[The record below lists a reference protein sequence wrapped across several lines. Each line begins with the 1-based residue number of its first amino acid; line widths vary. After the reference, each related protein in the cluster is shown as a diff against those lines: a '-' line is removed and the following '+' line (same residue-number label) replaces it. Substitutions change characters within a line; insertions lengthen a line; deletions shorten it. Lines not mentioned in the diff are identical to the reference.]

1 MDTSFNINRII
12 HWNCFLLFLEISA
25 ALLEQ
30 AEVTYSADGV
40 NENTIAF
47 YNPVCY
53 AYSHR
58 RASSSSFIFKWH
70 FAKNIP

>member
-1 MDTSFNINRII
+1 MFIQHLLHRIETI
-12 HWNCFLLFLEISA
+12 
-25 ALLEQ
+25 
-30 AEVTYSADGV
+30 VTYSADGV